1 MKKRKLI
8 VLVVSDLDPASDAI
22 AQDIRDAFERDF
34 GIPDNRLD
42 VYKVALTI
50 KQVNEMALEP
60 SMAAKSTSPTYD
72 AFVERYGIT
81 DAYELE
87 ALEPAD
93 LRRLLED
100 IIESVMDMAAYD
112 AETAQERKDAVAI
125 KAMKDDAARF
135 FKGWRGAE

>member
-1 MKKRKLI
+1 M
-8 VLVVSDLDPASDAI
+8 
-22 AQDIRDAFERDF
+22 
-34 GIPDNRLD
+34 
-42 VYKVALTI
+42 
-50 KQVNEMALEP
+50 
-60 SMAAKSTSPTYD
+60 
-72 AFVERYGIT
+72 
-81 DAYELE
+81 E